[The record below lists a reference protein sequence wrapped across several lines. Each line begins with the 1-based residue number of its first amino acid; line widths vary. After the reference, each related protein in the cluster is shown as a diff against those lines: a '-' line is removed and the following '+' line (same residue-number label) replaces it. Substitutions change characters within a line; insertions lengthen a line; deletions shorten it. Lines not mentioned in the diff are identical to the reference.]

1 MNEKAASIYD
11 EAVAKE
17 LEDAVE
23 AGKSTYEAVV
33 REQEKQISAAADV
46 VQQTKEDLNLSR
58 DTDTLVYIGQNT
70 QA

>member
-1 MNEKAASIYD
+1 M
-11 EAVAKE
+11 
-17 LEDAVE
+17 
-23 AGKSTYEAVV
+23 

-58 DTDTLVYIGQNT
+58 DTDTLEEQLKTCVPVRKTVVYIGQNT